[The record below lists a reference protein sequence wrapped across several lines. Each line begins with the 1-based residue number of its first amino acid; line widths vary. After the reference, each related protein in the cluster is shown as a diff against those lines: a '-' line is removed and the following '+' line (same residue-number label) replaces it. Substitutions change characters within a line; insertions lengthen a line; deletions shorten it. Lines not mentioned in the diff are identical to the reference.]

1 MYETLTPAPPDAI
14 LALSVAFRAD
24 PRPSKIDL
32 SVGVYRDARG
42 RTPVMAAVREAEQRL
57 YDSQDSKAYVGLVGD
72 EGFNAAITGLVF
84 GADGPADRIRAV
96 QSPGGCGALRVLAD
110 LLHRAKPGARVWL
123 SDPTWPNHQPL
134 MAGAGLEL
142 RTYPYFDPA
151 TKGVRRDAM
160 LETFRSLGPDD
171 VVLLHGACHNPT
183 GAELTPSDWQAIAD
197 LAVERGFF
205 PFVDFAYQGFGDGLE
220 EDAAGVRLL
229 AGKVPQM
236 AVASSCSK
244 NFGLYRERVGCAFL
258 LGETPEQADT
268 ALSNLLTVARA
279 TYSMPPDHGGAV
291 ARIILE
297 DAELRQTWEGE
308 LAGMRT
314 RMLELRTAAADALR
328 ARSNS
333 DAFDFIAR
341 HRGMFSLVG
350 ITVDQV
356 SRLREDH
363 AVYMVGAGRMNVA
376 GLTEAQVG
384 AFADALMAVTRA
396 G

>member
-1 MYETLTPAPPDAI
+1 MYETLKPAPPDAI
-14 LALSVAFRAD
+14 LALSVTFRAD
-24 PRPSKIDL
+24 PRPEKIDL
-32 SVGVYRDARG
+32 GVGVYRDAQG

-57 YDSQDSKAYVGLVGD
+57 YDGQETKAYVGLVGD
-72 EGFNAAITGLVF
+72 EGYNAAMTGLVF
-84 GADGPADRIRAV
+84 GPDGPADRIRAV

-110 LLHRAKPGARVWL
+110 LLHRAKPNARVWL

-134 MAGAGLEL
+134 MAASGLEI
-142 RTYPYFDPA
+142 RSYPYFDPA
-151 TKGVRRDAM
+151 TKGVRRDEM
-160 LETFRSLGPDD
+160 LETFRTLGPDD
-171 VVLLHGACHNPT
+171 IVLLHGACHNPT
-183 GAELTPSDWQAIAD
+183 GAELTREDWQAIAD
-197 LAVERGFF
+197 LAVDRGFF

-229 AGKVPQM
+229 ASSVPEM

-258 LGETPEQADT
+258 LGATPEAADT
-268 ALSNLLTVARA
+268 ALSNLLTVTRA
-279 TYSMPPDHGGAV
+279 SYSMPPDHGGAV

-297 DAELRQTWEGE
+297 DAALRASWETELS
-308 LAGMRT
+308 AMRN
-314 RMLELRTAAADALR
+314 RMLDLRRAAAEALR

-356 SRLREDH
+356 RELRENH

-384 AFADALMAVTRA
+384 AFADAMMAVTRA

>member
-14 LALSVAFRAD
+14 LALSVTFRQD
-24 PRPSKIDL
+24 PRPNKIDL
-32 SVGVYRDARG
+32 GVGVYRDAQG
-42 RTPVMAAVREAEQRL
+42 KTPVMAAVREAEQRL

-72 EGFNAAITGLVF
+72 EGYNAAMTGLVF
-84 GADGPADRIRAV
+84 GTGGPAERIRAV

-134 MAGAGLEL
+134 MAASGLEI

-160 LETFRSLGPDD
+160 LETLATLGPDD
-171 VVLLHGACHNPT
+171 IVLLHGACHNPT
-183 GAELTPSDWQAIAD
+183 GAELGAADWQAIAD

-229 AGKVPQM
+229 AGKVPEM

-244 NFGLYRERVGCAFL
+244 NFGLYRERVGCAFI
-258 LGETPEQADT
+258 LGESPEQADT
-268 ALSNLLTVARA
+268 ALSNLLTVTRA
-279 TYSMPPDHGGAV
+279 SYSMPPDHGGAV

-297 DAELRQTWEGE
+297 DQALRRSWEDE

-314 RMLELRTAAADALR
+314 RMLDLRRAAADALR

-333 DAFDFIAR
+333 DAFDFIAH

-356 SRLREDH
+356 RQLREDH

-376 GLTEAQVG
+376 GLTEAQIG
-384 AFADALMAVTRA
+384 PFADALMAVARSA
-396 G
+396 

>member
-1 MYETLTPAPPDAI
+1 MYETLTPAPPDPI
-14 LALSVAFRAD
+14 LALSVTFRED
-24 PRPSKIDL
+24 PRPHKIDL
-32 SVGVYRDARG
+32 GVGVYRDAAG
-42 RTPVMAAVREAEQRL
+42 HTPVMAAVRAAEQRL
-57 YDSQDSKAYVGLVGD
+57 FDSQDTKAYVGLVGD
-72 EGFNAAITGLVF
+72 AGYNAAMTDLVF
-84 GADGPADRIRAV
+84 GAGGPVERVRAV
-96 QSPGGCGALRVLAD
+96 QAPGGCGALRVLAD
-110 LLHRAKPGARVWL
+110 LMHRAKPNARVWL

-134 MAGAGLEL
+134 MAASGLEI

-151 TKGVRRDAM
+151 TKTVRRDAM
-160 LETFRSLGPDD
+160 LETLATLGPDD
-171 VVLLHGACHNPT
+171 IVLLHGACHNPT
-183 GAELTPSDWQAIAD
+183 GAELAAADWQAIAD

-229 AGKVPQM
+229 AGRVPEM

-258 LGETPEQADT
+258 LGETPAASDT
-268 ALSNLLTVARA
+268 ALSNLLQVTRA
-279 TYSMPPDHGGAV
+279 SYSMPPDHGGAV
-291 ARIILE
+291 ARIVLE
-297 DAELRQTWEGE
+297 DPDLRASWEQE
-308 LAGMRT
+308 LAGMRN
-314 RMLELRTAAADALR
+314 RMLDLRQAAADALR

-333 DAFDFIAR
+333 DAFDFIAH

-356 SRLREDH
+356 RQLREEH

-384 AFADALMAVTRA
+384 QFADALMAVTRTA
-396 G
+396 